1 MLTKLLIIFIIA
13 LPAVAANN
21 DDEIIKNLDFFQ
33 SMEMLKEEVAFASNT
48 QPVASAQGQKE
59 KTKEKAP
66 EKKQ

>member
-1 MLTKLLIIFIIA
+1 MLTKILIVSLFV

-21 DDEIIKNLDFFQ
+21 DDEIIKNLEFFQ
-33 SMEMLKEEVAFASNT
+33 SMEMLKEEVAFVSN
-48 QPVASAQGQKE
+48 AQVSPLPLSEKE